1 MFAVKTP
8 QEVASWLNVR
18 VLAHYR
24 GGFDLAT
31 KAHDKV
37 IKLMLCMDTL
47 IEMLPESKDFKEF
60 MSSLEECGFLAIT
73 TVHVHKSLLAESLF
87 ALAQEGL
94 AAKSVESKSTD
105 LALFGETDHDDPVDP
120 VDTDTET
127 EHPPATP
134 LLTSLCGIP
143 VLDTADFLQWR
154 DESGIEGQCEGRC
167 IQTDDYVI
175 TVWLP
180 KGSSAIV
187 SLDRLIAEKCPYWY
201 RINYESDQ
209 ETPSPIVITPVC
221 TGCPNCNVTVLY
233 DSAEDAQAADPAG
246 SVDPADPLDSA
257 DPVVSVAKETEAA
270 VEQDI
275 STPLSSA
282 ATRPISPP
290 HKRASHIKRK
300 RSNSESNEPSIRK
313 PPCIVRIDLTV

>member
-18 VLAHYR
+18 VLAHYS
-24 GGFDLAT
+24 GGFDLAK
-31 KAHDKV
+31 KAHDKA
-37 IKLMLCMDTL
+37 IDLMLCVDTL

-60 MSSLEECGFLAIT
+60 TSSLEESGFLAIT
-73 TVHVHKSLLAESLF
+73 TVHVHKSFLAKSLF

-94 AAKSVESKSTD
+94 AAKSVEAKSTD
-105 LALFGETDHDDPVDP
+105 LALFGETEHDDPVDP
-120 VDTDTET
+120 VDTDTEAA
-127 EHPPATP
+127 HPVATP

-143 VLDTADFLQWR
+143 VLDTADILQWR
-154 DESGIEGQCEGRC
+154 DESGIEEKCEGRC
-167 IQTDDYVI
+167 IQTDDSVI

-201 RINYESDQ
+201 RANYESDQ

-233 DSAEDAQAADPAG
+233 DSAEDAQAADPAV
-246 SVDPADPLDSA
+246 SVDPA

-290 HKRASHIKRK
+290 HKRASHLKRK

-313 PPCIVRIDLTV
+313 PPCIVHIDLTV